1 MQSIECTARR
11 RSTTVNHSFVLQ
23 GKLSAAQ
30 GREITG
36 KLTDQFTVI
45 KQKHTSESFRSS
57 KTDSG
62 VQDSKI
68 ENSQLT
74 LGEDREINNN
84 RESTLTKKSMKSKAQ
99 ESEKT
104 GRFNEKKRKK
114 IDKETID
121 RPVTGGVKKLKSAKL
136 KKHKQTG
143 VR

>member
-1 MQSIECTARR
+1 M
-11 RSTTVNHSFVLQ
+11 FQ

-36 KLTDQFTVI
+36 KLTDQFTIV
-45 KQKHTSESFRSS
+45 KQKHTSKSFRSS

-62 VQDSKI
+62 VQDSKT
-68 ENSQLT
+68 ENNKLT
-74 LGEDREINNN
+74 LGEDSEINNN
-84 RESTLTKKSMKSKAQ
+84 RENTLTRKSMKSKTQ
-99 ESEKT
+99 ESEKP
-104 GRFNEKKRKK
+104 GRINEKKRKK
-114 IDKETID
+114 MDKESID